1 MSESDPSI
9 QAIVERLAGRL
20 GPVDGGPV
28 PLEGGIT
35 NRNFRVRFGED
46 DYVVR
51 LPGKDTALLGIDR
64 ETERLASNAAAALG
78 VAPAAVLGDADCL
91 VTRFVPGAP
100 IDPDALRG
108 DPGPVARAL
117 RAFHDSDAKLPV
129 RFWVPELL
137 SRYALIVAEK
147 GGSLPEA
154 YGVASEVAGR
164 IAGALPLAE
173 PVPCHNDLLG
183 ANVLQ
188 VGDGVMLV
196 DWEYAGMGHR
206 LFDLGNLAVN
216 NDFDP
221 GAEERLLRA
230 YLGAPPDAAMLAALR
245 LMRLMSDAREGA
257 WGVVQSVVSELDFNF
272 DDYAARH
279 FERLERAADDPSF
292 EEWLDA
298 ASVSEGAHG

>member
-1 MSESDPSI
+1 MSDLR
-9 QAIVERLAGRL
+9 AIVDRLADRL
-20 GPVDGGPV
+20 GPANGEPL

-78 VAPAAVLGDADCL
+78 IAPAAVLGDADCL
-91 VTRFVPGAP
+91 VTRFVQGAP
-100 IDPDALRG
+100 IDPGALRG

-117 RAFHDSDAKLPV
+117 KAFHDSGAELPV

-137 SRYALIVAEK
+137 SRYALIVAER
-147 GGSLPEA
+147 GGSLPDA
-154 YGVASEVAGR
+154 YGVASDIAGR
-164 IAGALPLAE
+164 IAHALPLAE

-183 ANVLQ
+183 ANVLS
-188 VGDGVMLV
+188 VGEGVMLV

-216 NDFDP
+216 NEFDDA
-221 GAEERLLRA
+221 AEERLLTV
-230 YLGAPPDAAMLAALR
+230 YLGSAPDRGARAALR

-257 WGVVQSVVSELDFNF
+257 WGVVQSVVSELDFDF
-272 DDYAARH
+272 DGYAARH
-279 FERLERAADDPSF
+279 FERLERAAADPSF

-298 ASVSEGAHG
+298 AAA

>member
-1 MSESDPSI
+1 MSESDPPT
-9 QAIVERLAGRL
+9 QAIVNHLADLL
-20 GPVDGGPV
+20 GPADGAPA

-64 ETERLASNAAAALG
+64 ETERLASNAAAALAI
-78 VAPAAVLGDADCL
+78 APAAVHGDADCL
-91 VTRFVPGAP
+91 VTRFVPGKP
-100 IDPDALRG
+100 IEPDALRS

-117 RAFHDSDAKLPV
+117 RAFHDSGAKLPV

-137 SRYALIVAEK
+137 SRYALIVAER

-164 IAGALPLAE
+164 IAGALPLVE

-183 ANVLQ
+183 ANVLT
-188 VGDGVMLV
+188 VGEGVMLV

-216 NDFDP
+216 NEFDSDS
-221 GAEERLLRA
+221 EVRLLSA
-230 YLGAPPDAAMLAALR
+230 YLGAPPDTAALAALR
-245 LMRLMSDAREGA
+245 LMRVMSDAREGA
-257 WGVVQSVVSELDFNF
+257 WGVVQSVVSELEFDF

-292 EEWLDA
+292 EEWLGA
-298 ASVSEGAHG
+298 AAA

>member
-1 MSESDPSI
+1 MGPAPR
-9 QAIVERLAGRL
+9 AIVGRLADRL
-20 GPVDGGPV
+20 GPADGEPI

-35 NRNFRVRFGED
+35 NRNFRVRFGGD

-78 VAPAAVLGDADCL
+78 IAPAAVLGDADYL
-91 VTRFVPGAP
+91 VTRFVAGMP
-100 IDPDALRG
+100 IDPDLLRS

-117 RAFHDSDAKLPV
+117 RVFHDSGTTLPA

-137 SRYALIVAEK
+137 SRYALIVAER

-154 YGVASEVAGR
+154 YGVASEVAAR
-164 IAGALPLAE
+164 IAQAIPLVE

-183 ANVLQ
+183 ANVLK

-216 NDFDP
+216 NEFDSA
-221 GAEERLLRA
+221 GEDRLLSA
-230 YLGAPPDAAMLAALR
+230 YSGSPPDAPALAALR
-245 LMRLMSDAREGA
+245 LMRVMSDAREGA
-257 WGVVQSVVSELDFNF
+257 WGVVQSVVSELEFDF
-272 DDYAARH
+272 DGYAARH
-279 FERLERAADDPSF
+279 FARLEQAADDRHF

-298 ASVSEGAHG
+298 ASA

>member
-1 MSESDPSI
+1 MSEWDTATR
-9 QAIVERLAGRL
+9 AIVGRLADHL
-20 GPVDGGPV
+20 GPADGEPV

-35 NRNFRVRFGED
+35 NRNFRVRFGGD

-78 VAPAAVLGDADCL
+78 IAPAAVLADADCL
-91 VTRFVPGAP
+91 VTRFVAGKP
-100 IDPDALRG
+100 IDPDLLRR
-108 DPGPVARAL
+108 DPGSVARAL
-117 RAFHDSDAKLPV
+117 RAFHDADARLPV

-137 SRYALIVAEK
+137 SRYALIVAER
-147 GGSLPEA
+147 GGSLPDG
-154 YGVASEVAGR
+154 YGVASEVASR
-164 IAGALPLAE
+164 IARALPLLE

-216 NDFDP
+216 NEFDHA
-221 GAEERLLRA
+221 AEERLLSA
-230 YLGAPPDAAMLAALR
+230 YLGSSPDASTCAALR
-245 LMRLMSDAREGA
+245 LMRVMSDAREGA
-257 WGVVQSVVSELDFNF
+257 WGVVQSVVSELDFDF
-272 DDYAARH
+272 DEYAARH
-279 FERLERAADDPSF
+279 FARLERAADDRSF

-298 ASVSEGAHG
+298 ASA